1 MSEPVSSLGT
11 LILILVGILVTFYCR
26 RNGFMV
32 SQSLVFINFSVFA
45 TWWILFL
52 LNPGLAIQAFIA
64 LGFQPIYLESPGFEL
79 LTLISAMFMHGGP
92 MHLLMNMLILILLG
106 VPFED
111 RIGSRSFL
119 KIYFISGIIG
129 STLIGLI
136 SVWNQGNDLETI
148 HIGASGAVFGI
159 MGGFVLLYPRLEI
172 PMLLGPIFMHRVP
185 VFLSTIVFVGM
196 ETLYVGMGT
205 DDGIGHGTH
214 MASFIAGVFLAPY
227 YSSKDEKLE
236 PQVSIDLETFT
247 KVFEKTK
254 IGNHELQMIKESDEP
269 ELLDAWVEKFWEIQ
283 KCPDCNQS
291 LTPEGK
297 CSGCSKNFLN

>member
-1 MSEPVSSLGT
+1 MPELVSSLGT
-11 LILILVGILVTFYCR
+11 LILVLIGILVTYYCR

-45 TWWILFL
+45 TWWIMLRL
-52 LNPGLAIQAFIA
+52 KSSMAIQAFVS
-64 LGFQPIYLESPGFEL
+64 LGFQPGYIETPGFEL

-111 RIGSRSFL
+111 RIGSSSFL
-119 KIYFISGIIG
+119 RIYIISGILG
-129 STLIGLI
+129 SLLIGLI
-136 SVWNQGNDLETI
+136 SVWDGEGLETI

-159 MGGFVLLYPRLEI
+159 MGSFVLLYPRLEI

-185 VFLSTIVFVGM
+185 VFLSTLVFVGM
-196 ETLYVGMGT
+196 ETLYVGL
-205 DDGIGHGTH
+205 DPNDGIGHGTH

-227 YSSKDEKLE
+227 YSSK
-236 PQVSIDLETFT
+236 IDDSKSSVDFDTSQLS

-254 IGNHELQMIKESDEP
+254 VGSHELKMIEESDEP
-269 ELLDAWVEKFWEIQ
+269 ELVNAWVEKFWELQ
-283 KCPDCNQS
+283 KCPDCNTS
-291 LTPEGK
+291 LTPEAECLDCGK
-297 CSGCSKNFLN
+297 DYLN

>member
-1 MSEPVSSLGT
+1 MAV
-11 LILILVGILVTFYCR
+11 
-26 RNGFMV
+26 
-32 SQSLVFINFSVFA
+32 
-45 TWWILFL
+45 
-52 LNPGLAIQAFIA
+52 QAFVS
-64 LGFQPIYLESPGFEL
+64 LGFQPMYLESPGFEL

-92 MHLLMNMLILILLG
+92 MHLLMNMVILILLG

-119 KIYFISGIIG
+119 RIYFISGIIG
-129 STLIGLI
+129 SLLIGLI
-136 SVWNQGNDLETI
+136 SVWNQADDLETI

-227 YSSKDEKLE
+227 YSSK
-236 PQVSIDLETFT
+236 IDDSESSVDFDTSQLS

-254 IGNHELQMIKESDEP
+254 VGSHELKMIEESDEP
-269 ELLDAWVEKFWEIQ
+269 ELVNAWVEKFWELQ
-283 KCPDCNQS
+283 KCPDCNTS
-291 LTPEGK
+291 LTPEAECLDCGK
-297 CSGCSKNFLN
+297 DYLN